1 MASTS
6 ISLLNHHLLIFRAP
20 HEQQQKGGRD
30 EEDNVHDA
38 KGKTCFQHGAWL
50 IHIERVRVI
59 AADPAR
65 RYQEVGIARVG
76 EVGAVGFGNVSQFV
90 HACNKRAHKA
100 EVDEGDEEGGS
111 SG

>member
-6 ISLLNHHLLIFRAP
+6 ISFLNHHLLIFRAP
-20 HEQQQKGGRD
+20 HEQQQKGGRE

-50 IHIERVRVI
+50 VHIERVRVI

-65 RYQEVGIARVG
+65 RHQEVGIARVG
-76 EVGAVGFGNVSQFV
+76 EVGAVGFGNVPQFV
-90 HACNKRAHKA
+90 HACNQRAYKA
-100 EVDEGDEEGGS
+100 EVNEGDEEGGP

>member
-1 MASTS
+1 MASAS
-6 ISLLNHHLLIFRAP
+6 ISLLHHHLPIFSAP

-50 IHIERVRVI
+50 VHIERVRVI

-65 RYQEVGIARVG
+65 RHQEIAIARVG
-76 EVGAVGFGNVSQFV
+76 EMAAVGFGNVPQFV

-100 EVDEGDEEGGS
+100 KVNEGDEEGGS